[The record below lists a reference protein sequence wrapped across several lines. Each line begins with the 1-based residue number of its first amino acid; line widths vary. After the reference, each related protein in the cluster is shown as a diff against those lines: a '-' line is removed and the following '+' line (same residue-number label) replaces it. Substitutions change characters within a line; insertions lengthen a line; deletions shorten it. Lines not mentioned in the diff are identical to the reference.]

1 MSEGIFDPSV
11 QLNEMMEVVSDST
24 ISEVTKAIPEVAK
37 AIPEVAK
44 AIPEVAKAIPE
55 VAKAIPEVSLP
66 ENDISSI
73 GDVFDG
79 FNLTNIEENKEYF
92 IVGLL
97 ILCVIGYYTYNNI
110 IQMNDSLNDGISDT
124 INIEDDETKRDETT
138 KEKKD

>member
-44 AIPEVAKAIPE
+44 AIPEV
-55 VAKAIPEVSLP
+55 SLP

-79 FNLTNIEENKEYF
+79 FNITNIEENKEYF

-124 INIEDDETKRDETT
+124 INIEDDEIKEDETT
-138 KEKKD
+138 KEKKE

>member
-11 QLNEMMEVVSDST
+11 QLNEMMEVVSDSS
-24 ISEVTKAIPEVAK
+24 ISEVTKVIPEVT
-37 AIPEVAK
+37 
-44 AIPEVAKAIPE
+44 
-55 VAKAIPEVSLP
+55 LP

-79 FNLTNIEENKEYF
+79 FNITNIEENKEYF

-124 INIEDDETKRDETT
+124 INIEDDETKKDETT

>member
-24 ISEVTKAIPEVAK
+24 ISEVTKVIPEVSLPEVAK
-37 AIPEVAK
+37 AIPEVSL
-44 AIPEVAKAIPE
+44 PEVSL
-55 VAKAIPEVSLP
+55 PEVSLP

-79 FNLTNIEENKEYF
+79 FNITNIEENKEYF

-124 INIEDDETKRDETT
+124 INIEDDETKKDETT

>member
-11 QLNEMMEVVSDST
+11 QLNEMMEVVSDS
-24 ISEVTKAIPEVAK
+24 KL
-37 AIPEVAK
+37 
-44 AIPEVAKAIPE
+44 PE

-66 ENDISSI
+66 EVAKAVPEITLSENDISSI

-79 FNLTNIEENKEYF
+79 FNITNIEENKEYF

-124 INIEDDETKRDETT
+124 INIEDDETKEDETT

>member
-24 ISEVTKAIPEVAK
+24 ISEVTKAIPEVSL
-37 AIPEVAK
+37 
-44 AIPEVAKAIPE
+44 PE

-79 FNLTNIEENKEYF
+79 FNITNIEENKEYF

-124 INIEDDETKRDETT
+124 INIEDDETKKDETT

>member
-24 ISEVTKAIPEVAK
+24 ISEVTKAIPEVSL
-37 AIPEVAK
+37 PEVAK
-44 AIPEVAKAIPE
+44 AIPEVTKVIPE
-55 VAKAIPEVSLP
+55 VTLP

-79 FNLTNIEENKEYF
+79 FNITNIEENKEYF

-124 INIEDDETKRDETT
+124 INIEDDEIKEDETT
-138 KEKKD
+138 KEKKE

>member
-24 ISEVTKAIPEVAK
+24 ISEVTKAIPEVSL
-37 AIPEVAK
+37 
-44 AIPEVAKAIPE
+44 PE

-79 FNLTNIEENKEYF
+79 FNITNIEENKEYF

-124 INIEDDETKRDETT
+124 INIEDDETKEDETT

>member
-37 AIPEVAK
+37 AIPEV
-44 AIPEVAKAIPE
+44 
-55 VAKAIPEVSLP
+55 SLP

-79 FNLTNIEENKEYF
+79 FNITNIEENKEYF

-124 INIEDDETKRDETT
+124 INIEDDETKKDETT
-138 KEKKD
+138 KEKKE

>member
-24 ISEVTKAIPEVAK
+24 ISEVTKAIPEVTK
-37 AIPEVAK
+37 AIPEV
-44 AIPEVAKAIPE
+44 IL
-55 VAKAIPEVSLP
+55 PEVSLP

-79 FNLTNIEENKEYF
+79 FNITNIEENKEYF

-124 INIEDDETKRDETT
+124 INIEDDEIKEDETT
-138 KEKKD
+138 KEKKE